1 MRLLVW
7 ICVAAVYWVFLFML
21 THLPGRALGYL
32 LNRMPIGIHAAA
44 AANDKVQHAI
54 AFFGLG
60 VILCGAYE
68 AWRPNRE
75 WGYLGVFLAIAVY
88 GGLDEFTQG
97 FVGSR
102 QSDFRDWL
110 ADLGG
115 AALGVGLMF
124 LVASF
129 WRARS
134 SAASADVSTR

>member
-1 MRLLVW
+1 
-7 ICVAAVYWVFLFML
+7 ML

-32 LNRMPIGIHAAA
+32 LHRLPIGVHAAA
-44 AANDKVQHAI
+44 AANDKVQHAT

-75 WGYLGVFLAIAVY
+75 AGYFAVFLAIAVY
-88 GGLDEFTQG
+88 GGIDEFTQG
-97 FVGSR
+97 FVSNR

-134 SAASADVSTR
+134 AAASAAVNTR